1 MSSLDVLDSTRVGE
15 GDKTAWIPA
24 VDHGLCLRGD
34 LEISIS
40 GLVAGG
46 RS

>member
-1 MSSLDVLDSTRVGE
+1 MSSLDVLDSARVGD
-15 GDKTAWIPA
+15 GDKTAWIPSM
-24 VDHGLCLRGD
+24 DHGLCLRGD

-40 GLVAGG
+40 GLVVCG